1 MFLRRT
7 IPAFVA
13 VSLALA
19 LAGCAKGPQV
29 MSIAITPATGVQVIT
44 GTGQTAQYTAIATFK
59 QSTHPAYTQNVTDQV
74 TWGSTADSVATI
86 NAAGLATTTG
96 SGITTITATYGGAIG
111 TSDLTVTVPTGGGG
125 VGTSLTGITIYPGPG
140 AQTVYAPGDTA
151 QFVAVGTYSSSP
163 VTRYITNSVSWQS
176 AAVDIATI
184 NSSGL
189 ATAVNCTSP
198 ANPPLCTTVITATCL
213 AATPGCDSITDVVG
227 TSSLTLEAPS
237 VPPTNQLPS
246 LEVYAVG
253 GGNGSVI
260 STPAGVSCTITSGIA
275 PPGCTGYF
283 TAGSS
288 VTLNACVSSTLPCV
302 VPANF
307 GGWSAN
313 CTPSNAPTC
322 TVPMTGSQAV
332 GVIFNPAN

>member
-29 MSIAITPATGVQVIT
+29 QSIAITPGAGVQVIT
-44 GTGQTAQYTAIATFK
+44 GTGQTAQYTAIGTFK
-59 QSTHPAYTQNVTDQV
+59 QSTHPAFTQDITDQV
-74 TWGSTADSVATI
+74 TWGSTADSVGTI
-86 NAAGLATTTG
+86 NADGLATTTG
-96 SGITTITATYGGAIG
+96 SGITTITATYGGVIG

-125 VGTSLTGITIYPGPG
+125 VGTSLTGITIYPGPST
-140 AQTVYAPGDTA
+140 QTLYGIGDTA

-198 ANPPLCTTVITATCL
+198 ANPPICTTVITATCL
-213 AATPGCDSITDVVG
+213 AATAGCNSITDVVG
-227 TSSLTLEAPS
+227 TSNLTLEIGGVNPN
-237 VPPTNQLPS
+237 PLPS
-246 LEVYAVG
+246 LEVYTVG
-253 GGNGSVI
+253 GGNGAVI
-260 STPAGVSCTITSGIA
+260 STPVGVSCTSGSA
-275 PPGCTGYF
+275 PGCTGYF
-283 TAGSS
+283 TSGSS
-288 VTLNACVSSTLPCV
+288 VTLNACASSTLPCV
-302 VPANF
+302 APANF
-307 GGWSAN
+307 GGWSSN
-313 CTPSNAPTC
+313 CTPSNATTC
-322 TVPMTGSQAV
+322 TVTMNGNQAV
-332 GVIFNPAN
+332 GVIFNTPQN